1 LTVSNP
7 KTKKPITDKGNFLTL
22 YRKQSDGS
30 WKATEDFNASEI
42 PPSPAR

>member
-1 LTVSNP
+1 MTVSNP

-22 YRKQSDGS
+22 YRKQNDGS